1 MKYNSVIALITAG
14 LCLAVQGYAQSMNG
28 VTHSGQS
35 TGQPPFP
42 VTSYME
48 LPNPAVTNFDLWE
61 KVKGTKVSWGSTD
74 IRYKKEEPAPV
85 GSIKKEIALTA
96 WKGERVASQF
106 VVWGDQP
113 LTDLSFSVCD
123 LVHKNG

>member
-42 VTSYME
+42 VTSYM
-48 LPNPAVTNFDLWE
+48 
-61 KVKGTKVSWGSTD
+61 
-74 IRYKKEEPAPV
+74 
-85 GSIKKEIALTA
+85 
-96 WKGERVASQF
+96 
-106 VVWGDQP
+106 
-113 LTDLSFSVCD
+113 
-123 LVHKNG
+123 